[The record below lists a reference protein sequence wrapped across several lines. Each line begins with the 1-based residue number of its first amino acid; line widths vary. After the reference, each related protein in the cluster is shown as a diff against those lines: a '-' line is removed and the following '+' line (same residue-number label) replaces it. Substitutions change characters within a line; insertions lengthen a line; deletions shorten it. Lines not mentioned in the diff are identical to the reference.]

1 MVIQLYI
8 NIFVGCCS
16 DAFFVCLFFLLFCFF
31 FLQVVDEVVNS
42 VSHCLVMLKCPTKK
56 KKKQHRVAFME
67 LLSSEP
73 LDSSEADQCLPYSD
87 SRVTL
92 VNVERL
98 YNGCLLDLVCNICT
112 LCMNEIT
119 KNNSVVHLKL
129 LSSLIPDFTSTKLV
143 KSLLDSSNG
152 PPTTLFTSEND
163 DYSILCE
170 EFLLHTLF
178 PWIKSS
184 LPGNENV
191 TCVFKD
197 SRSVDYLINILCG
210 IITAL
215 PIVKQVELVSES
227 LQVSCLYN
235 RCCARVMVK
244 LCPNKLNTT

>member
-1 MVIQLYI
+1 
-8 NIFVGCCS
+8 
-16 DAFFVCLFFLLFCFF
+16 
-31 FLQVVDEVVNS
+31 
-42 VSHCLVMLKCPTKK
+42 
-56 KKKQHRVAFME
+56 ME

-98 YNGCLLDLVCNICT
+98 YSGCLLDLVCNICT

-191 TCVFKD
+191 TCVFMD

>member
-8 NIFVGCCS
+8 NIFLDVVLII
-16 DAFFVCLFFLLFCFF
+16 FLFVCFFFCFVFF

-152 PPTTLFTSEND
+152 PPTTLFASEND

-215 PIVKQVELVSES
+215 PNVKQVELVSES